1 MKYSIFG
8 LWILFVIVFSACEK
22 DSVKDD
28 LKGKTEKKEECLYL
42 IYPVTWNMPDDSSIT
57 PENEKEFW
65 TEIKAW
71 YEANPEVE
79 EKPELEY
86 PVDVKLQDGTILTVE
101 SEPEMIN
108 LKTEHCKDDGK

>member
-1 MKYSIFG
+1 MKYSIFS
-8 LWILFVIVFSACEK
+8 LCFMLVIAFSACEK

-28 LKGKTEKKEECLYL
+28 WKGKTEKKEDCLYL
-42 IYPVTWNMPDDSSIT
+42 IYPVTWNMPDDSSIS
-57 PENEKEFW
+57 PESEKEFW

-71 YEANPEVE
+71 YEINPGVE
-79 EKPELEY
+79 EKPELQY

-108 LKTEHCKDDGK
+108 LKAEHCDDGE